1 MADNLPEGSLQ
12 NPDLEDFLTRL
23 QEAAANEYG
32 PAFRALQNDSTIVQI
47 SGSLAGTPDPE
58 GRPNVRARSPELQD
72 YTVKWPEPDSNFIGT
87 ITDEVEIPRGCRLC
101 GAGDDV
107 HPASLVMCAGCGAPH
122 RPVHKKCLRRYPG
135 HSLLPS
141 GSRARRGACEEVPF
155 KEYVY
160 LTWLLD
166 SNHLQ
171 AQTTSLHLDDLR
183 TTWFGV
189 PHDQRD
195 SPPKLFIWPR
205 VQNLL
210 ANASD
215 QPHYQYP
222 SLISFVGDTG
232 SGKSTLIKALVRMLA
247 PQNRARYQVPVPGTG
262 QDQFTSTSSDV
273 HLYADPWT
281 ISTEVPILFADC
293 EGMVGTSTPV
303 SHRVTSAEFRNQRS
317 HVSRRAAR
325 DMEALVKEHRKK
337 ASSDIYLTWARTSQ
351 PSVPAPRDQDD
362 GFPDYSSSVLERR
375 DSDDFSDFS
384 DAASHTSASETEP
397 LFNVQADSR
406 DLITKNLYPRLLY
419 AFSDV
424 VCFVTANTR
433 ESQNILWRLFDW
445 SKDGL
450 ERTFNQR
457 VRPGLIIIV
466 NKNSSDYDDMLPNVD
481 STTDRFLQSVER
493 SSKFQEYRQKWISRQ
508 RRINTAADLIQCYY
522 DDFRVISLPLH
533 SDMPSTASRVSRQ
546 IKRLYHEI
554 RTLSDN
560 IHSRRKARDLVMD
573 VATFNS
579 YFTRSVEILA
589 RDHTSSLDF
598 HPLAEE
604 DSPLP
609 TRFSEHMALVL
620 GKMAKSAECNA
631 GGELAMVKKVIPFLA
646 CAILCQIARQRE
658 QGGKMPVPSC
668 TQKIPKTGKANKR
681 NNQPD
686 TQTLQEQLV
695 DEACRGL
702 ERFRNKFW
710 RCEAVSNSSRCQ
722 NYWESHG
729 TYHQFEHAQEEEQT
743 GAGNG
748 GGTRPG
754 GVGANKSRPPQ
765 VNLVVGQHE
774 CSYGSYVGVFR
785 DSLWSSIY
793 LFSQGG
799 QDVRGTLV
807 SYARSLGI
815 NRLESQRTCL
825 SCLSN
830 CPTNVLPCDHRRQR
844 YVNSRR
850 QHAVCEDC
858 IRWHTAPPQSAG
870 CVIAVESCP
879 LGCQFREPPW
889 MIRVKPIEAQSRI
902 LVLDGGGIRGVVELV
917 ILSRLM
923 DEIKFDIPIQQLF
936 DLVIGTSGIIA
947 LGVFEMGWTP
957 AQATVEF
964 RRLAQQAFTKKL
976 RLRIPVV
983 KYVAEYFCTFRYQ
996 STGVENAL
1004 KTAFGSHQYL
1014 FGQSP
1019 EAGSPGRGDD
1029 VKVGV
1034 VSCIEGRDQPCL
1046 IANYNR
1052 NPMQGSK
1059 NGRHLC
1065 LACYP
1070 ALEKLKIRVTAD
1082 YLQREENQRN
1092 DFKIWQAARA
1102 TSAAQTYFEPY
1113 KHKPTSK
1120 VYVDGAI
1127 VRNNPVRV
1135 ALEEERRIWGAELRP
1150 DIVVSIG
1157 SGICVEES
1165 GEIRQN
1171 KRSVGTWKKVLPA
1184 RVRKMVDTGIDMVA
1198 STLDCQREWDEA
1210 VRVNP
1215 QLSGKCH
1222 RLDVG
1227 IFDKKLPAL
1236 DDVDKMEELEELSLA
1251 YLAKNSDTGQRYF
1264 NKGYNSA
1271 YAHLRIVARRL
1282 LAALFYYSDAA
1293 SLNENNQHPKRL
1305 TGLIHCRLPPSQG
1318 ARQLMAA
1325 AKFRVRECRTTRSR
1339 HGLDEPVIRE
1349 IYFMR
1354 KFDPVTLSAHV
1365 LFDILAGSWTRTIEV
1380 SFPSSQD
1387 SGWAAISG
1395 F

>member
-1 MADNLPEGSLQ
+1 MTENSREGFPQ
-12 NPDLEDFLTRL
+12 NPELEDFLTTLR
-23 QEAAANEYG
+23 EAAKNEYG
-32 PAFRALQNDSTIVQI
+32 PAFRALQNESTIVHV
-47 SGSLAGTPDPE
+47 SRSLAGTPNPE
-58 GRPNVRARSPELQD
+58 GGSNVRARSPEPQD
-72 YTVKWPEPDSNFIGT
+72 YTAKWPEPDSNFIGT
-87 ITDEVEIPRGCRLC
+87 ITEQLGIPRYCRIC
-101 GAGDDV
+101 GANDVHGTV
-107 HPASLVMCAGCGAPH
+107 HPASLVMCAGCGGAR
-122 RPVHKKCLRRYPG
+122 RPVHKKCLRKSRD
-135 HSLLPS
+135 HCLVPS
-141 GSRARRGACEEVPF
+141 GSGTWTSDCEEVPF
-155 KEYVY
+155 KEYAY

-171 AQTTSLHLDDLR
+171 GQTTSLHLEDLR

-189 PHDQRD
+189 PHDQRE
-195 SPPKLFIWPR
+195 SPPKLFVWPR
-205 VQNLL
+205 LQNLL
-210 ANASD
+210 ANAPD

-222 SLISFVGDTG
+222 SLVSFVGDTG
-232 SGKSTLIKALVRMLA
+232 SGKSTIIKAMIRMLA
-247 PQNRARYQVPVPGTG
+247 PQNSTRYQVPVPGTG

-273 HLYADPWT
+273 HLYADPRT
-281 ISTEVPILFADC
+281 ISSEVPILFGDC

-303 SHRVTSAEFRNQRS
+303 SHRVTSAEYRNQRS
-317 HVSRRAAR
+317 LVSRRDAR
-325 DMEALVKEHRKK
+325 EMDDLVKEHRKK
-337 ASSDIYLTWARTSQ
+337 ASMEATLTWARTSQ
-351 PSVPAPRDQDD
+351 PPALTTRTQGDAPYDSASELEGR
-362 GFPDYSSSVLERR
+362 YSE
-375 DSDDFSDFS
+375 DFSDFS
-384 DAASHTSASETEP
+384 DGMSDTSASVMEP
-397 LFNVQADSR
+397 IFNVQADSR

-424 VCFVTANTR
+424 VCFVTSNTR

-466 NKNSSDYDDMLPNVD
+466 NKNSLDYDDMLPNVD
-481 STTDRFLQSVER
+481 STTDQFLKSVEC
-493 SSKFQEYRQKWISRQ
+493 SSKFQEYRQKWRSRQ
-508 RRINTAADLIQCYY
+508 RKINTAADLIQCYY

-533 SDMPSTASRVSRQ
+533 SNMPSTASRVSRQ

-598 HPLAEE
+598 HPLAED

-631 GGELAMVKKVIPFLA
+631 GGELAMIQKIVPFLA
-646 CAILCQIARQRE
+646 CTILCQITRQRD
-658 QGGKMPVPSC
+658 
-668 TQKIPKTGKANKR
+668 
-681 NNQPD
+681 PD
-686 TQTLQEQLV
+686 TQTLREQLV

-710 RCEAVSNSSRCQ
+710 RCEAVSNGSRCQ

-729 TYHQFEHAQEEEQT
+729 KGHQFEHAQEEEQS
-743 GAGNG
+743 AGNG
-748 GGTRPG
+748 GIRSPG
-754 GVGANKSRPPQ
+754 GGLVANKSKTPPQ

-774 CSYGSYVGVFR
+774 CSYGSYVEAFR

-793 LFSQGG
+793 MFSKGGG
-799 QDVRGTLV
+799 QDIRERLV
-807 SYARSLGI
+807 ACAKGLGLS
-815 NRLESQRTCL
+815 RLESQRTCL

-830 CPTNVLPCDHRRQR
+830 CPTNVLPCDRRQR
-844 YVNSRR
+844 SSVSSRR
-850 QHAVCEDC
+850 QHAICEDC
-858 IRWHTAPPQSAG
+858 IRWHTGPSQSSG
-870 CVIAVESCP
+870 CVIGIDSCP

-902 LVLDGGGIRGVVELV
+902 LVLDGGGIRGIVELV

-936 DLVIGTSGIIA
+936 DLVIGTSTGGIIA
-947 LGVFEMGWTP
+947 LGVFGMGWTP
-957 AQATVEF
+957 AQASVEF
-964 RRLAQQAFTKKL
+964 RKLAHQAFTKKL

-996 STGVENAL
+996 STGIENAL
-1004 KTAFGSHQYL
+1004 KEAFGSHQYL

-1019 EAGSPGRGDD
+1019 EAGSPSSRGDD

-1059 NGRHLC
+1059 N
-1065 LACYP
+1065 
-1070 ALEKLKIRVTAD
+1070 AD
-1082 YLQREENQRN
+1082 YLQREENQRR

-1113 KHKPTSK
+1113 MHKPTSK

-1135 ALEEERRIWGAELRP
+1135 ALEEEKRIWGSEVRP

-1165 GEIRQN
+1165 GDIQQN

-1215 QLSGKCH
+1215 QLSGRCH

-1236 DDVDKMEELEELSLA
+1236 DDVDKMDELEELSRT

-1264 NKGYNSA
+1264 HRGYTSA

-1282 LAALFYYSDAA
+1282 LAALFYYSDD
-1293 SLNENNQHPKRL
+1293 PKRL
-1305 TGLIHCRLPPSQG
+1305 TGLIHCRLPPSPG
-1318 ARQLMAA
+1318 AQQLVRA
-1325 AKFRVRECRTTRSR
+1325 AKFRLRECRTARSR
-1339 HGLDEPVIRE
+1339 HGIDQPVIRE
-1349 IYFMR
+1349 VYMVR
-1354 KFDPVTLSAHV
+1354 TFDPVTLEAHV
-1365 LFDILAGSWTRTIEV
+1365 VFDILAGSWTRTIEV
-1380 SFPSSQD
+1380 SFPSSRD
-1387 SGWAAISG
+1387 SGWAVISG